1 METMSMDELAELLL
15 AALCEETHNL
25 IHPNYFL
32 SMAEI
37 AADVGIEDDKQVI
50 DACHLLE
57 DKGYILLAFDHLTSL
72 SAFITP
78 AGEDYVLHGG
88 ETGIIAEYQRF
99 RAARAAMT
107 SGDEPAPLAEPVIA
121 SSFQPPP
128 ASPAPRARE
137 EEPLSPGG
145 GASHIIASMELIVR
159 NDPSLSEGA
168 KNDLVVDLRTLE
180 LQMSKGSIRRSV
192 LDAVSAEL
200 RGVPALIPLI
210 DFLLTMKKID

>member
-1 METMSMDELAELLL
+1 MDELAELLL

-121 SSFQPPP
+121 SCFQPPP

-145 GASHIIASMELIVR
+145 GASHIIASMELLVR
-159 NDPSLSEGA
+159 NDPSLPDSLR
-168 KNDLVVDLRTLE
+168 KDLAIDIRTLG
-180 LQMSKGSIRRSV
+180 LQMSKSSVTRSV
-192 LDAVSAEL
+192 VDAISAEI
-200 RGVPALIPLI
+200 RTVPALAPLL
-210 DFLLTMKKID
+210 DLLLSMKKAD